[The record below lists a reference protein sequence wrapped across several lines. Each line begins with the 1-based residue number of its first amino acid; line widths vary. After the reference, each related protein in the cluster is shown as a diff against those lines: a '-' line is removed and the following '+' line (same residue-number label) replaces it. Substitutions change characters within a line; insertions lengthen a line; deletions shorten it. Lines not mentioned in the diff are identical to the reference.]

1 MVCRTTPIIFRLD
14 GIEMMNNLIRFDLKN
29 IFLVIKTKKITRFNL
44 IVQRLASNATSA
56 SNAAIVSSFSI

>member
-1 MVCRTTPIIFRLD
+1 MVCRTTPIILRLD
-14 GIEMMNNLIRFDLKN
+14 GIGMMNNLIRFDLKN

-56 SNAAIVSSFSI
+56 SNAAIVNVFG

>member
-1 MVCRTTPIIFRLD
+1 
-14 GIEMMNNLIRFDLKN
+14 MNNLIRFDLKN

-56 SNAAIVSSFSI
+56 SNAAIVSSF